1 MRSDQK
7 VFTAA
12 AIHLTVPNNECPG
25 IEHSSQCN
33 GYDTDAKTL
42 NSILLFFMGD
52 INFYTYQNFGDKFLL
67 NRSTVR

>member
-1 MRSDQK
+1 MRGDQR
-7 VFTAA
+7 VLLQQPSISRLPT
-12 AIHLTVPNNECPG
+12 NNKCPR
-25 IEHSSQCN
+25 IENCSQ
-33 GYDTDAKTL
+33 YKDTDAKTL